1 MELCVAE
8 KRRPGSR
15 VAMQWWEKDRLDL
28 EGIRKS
34 SGEAE
39 QMEWGEEI
47 DGKET
52 DIRTS
57 TPSLIVH

>member
-28 EGIRKS
+28 EGIRKLY
-34 SGEAE
+34 GEAE
-39 QMEWGEEI
+39 QMEWGRRWT
-47 DGKET
+47 GKRQ
-52 DIRTS
+52 I
-57 TPSLIVH
+57 